1 MSVEWTDPS
10 LMVGIPGMLGVSSED
25 FSNDSTNSE
34 AALQRSKRQA
44 AVATPDVTREKVGT
58 MDKIKDGL
66 KHEMDEFGAATGLQG
81 WQVMALVVILV
92 ILVIGLCGWCVFRFF
107 RKKRK
112 AKKGEG
118 GEEGDGKDV
127 RDDEAALV
135 GNDEEDLKEGLD
147 DPNAPKKEYLGKL
160 QYEIKYDFNTQT
172 LNVKVVQATELPA
185 MDMGGVSDPY
195 VKIYLLPETK
205 GQKKFET
212 KVHRK
217 TLNPFFNQTFEFKNL
232 PYAETFDKTL
242 MFSIF
247 DYDRFSKHDQIG
259 EVKLPLCQIDLA
271 QTINEWKDV
280 QSNKEDDQ
288 YLGDICFSLRY
299 VPTSGKLT
307 VGILECKRLKKMD
320 ITGASDPYV
329 KIKLLDSKGKRIG
342 KKKKT
347 TVKNANL
354 NPYYNESFVFMV
366 EQSMLRKVNLEITV
380 LDYDRI
386 GGSDPIGKV
395 MLGYN
400 RKKLEKKHWAEM
412 VDNPRRPIIH
422 WHVLQDPEPG
432 EDDDDDDKKKKGDKK
447 GGDKGKDGKKADP
460 AAAPGT
466 AAAATTDKKDDKK
479 K

>member
-1 MSVEWTDPS
+1 METEYQGRYHDINLFPGNLYTNNRIWKREATDGKEKDEGFIKKVKNEVDRDVD
-10 LMVGIPGMLGVSSED
+10 LVADKTGM
-25 FSNDSTNSE
+25 
-34 AALQRSKRQA
+34 
-44 AVATPDVTREKVGT
+44 
-58 MDKIKDGL
+58 
-66 KHEMDEFGAATGLQG
+66 QG
-81 WQVMALVVILV
+81 WQVLSIFVVIVLGLV
-92 ILVIGLCGWCVFRFF
+92 GLIGWCVWRFF

-112 AKKGEG
+112 AK
-118 GEEGDGKDV
+118 DGKDGKIPADTE
-127 RDDEAALV
+127 DDKDDLQALV
-135 GNDEEDLKEGLD
+135 ANAEEDLKEED
-147 DPNAPKKEYLGKL
+147 KKPGDEYLGKV
-160 QYEIKYDFNTQT
+160 QYELRYDFNTQT
-172 LNVKVVQATELPA
+172 LVVKIIQATDLPA

-195 VKIYLLPETK
+195 VKVYLLPETK

-232 PYAETFDKTL
+232 PYADTFDKTL
-242 MFSIF
+242 MMNIF

-259 EVKLPLCQIDLA
+259 EVKLPLCQMDLA

-280 QSNKEDDQ
+280 ASNKEDDQ
-288 YLGDICFSLRY
+288 YLGDICFSVRY
-299 VPTSGKLT
+299 VPSSGKLT

-366 EQSMLRKVNLEITV
+366 EENMLRSVMLELTV

-395 MLGYN
+395 VLGYK
-400 RKKLEKKHWAEM
+400 RKKLEKKHWVEM
-412 VDNPRRPIIH
+412 VENPRRPIIH
-422 WHVLQDPEPG
+422 WHVLLDPEPD
-432 EDDDDDDKKKKGDKK
+432 EDDEEEKKKKDKAKKEADKK
-447 GGDKGKDGKKADP
+447 TKD
-460 AAAPGT
+460 
-466 AAAATTDKKDDKK
+466 AAAAADKKDDKK

>member
-1 MSVEWTDPS
+1 MAPQSILNRLSSNNHIRKRASPFGGYREDVEYQDKQHFINTFTNDAYEQRIWKRGAKNEGEEEKE
-10 LMVGIPGMLGVSSED
+10 GIIQKVKDEVNREADIVADKTGM
-25 FSNDSTNSE
+25 
-34 AALQRSKRQA
+34 K
-44 AVATPDVTREKVGT
+44 
-58 MDKIKDGL
+58 
-66 KHEMDEFGAATGLQG
+66 G
-81 WQVMALVVILV
+81 WQVLAIFVIIVLALL
-92 ILVIGLCGWCVFRFF
+92 GLIGWCVWRFF

-112 AKKGEG
+112 GK
-118 GEEGDGKDV
+118 DGKDGAV
-127 RDDEAALV
+127 PADTADDKDDLQALV
-135 GNDEEDLKEGLD
+135 ANPEEDLLD
-147 DPNAPKKEYLGKL
+147 DKKNSEYLGKVQFEL
-160 QYEIKYDFNTQT
+160 RYDFNTQT
-172 LNVKVVQATELPA
+172 LIVKIIQATELPA

-195 VKIYLLPETK
+195 VKVYLLPETK
-205 GQKKFET
+205 GQKKYET

-217 TLNPFFNQTFEFKNL
+217 TLNPFFNQEFKFQNL

-242 MFSIF
+242 MLNIF

-259 EVKLPLCQIDLA
+259 EVKLPLSTMDLA
-271 QTINEWKDV
+271 QTINEWRDV

-288 YLGDICFSLRY
+288 YLGDICFSVRY
-299 VPTSGKLT
+299 VPSSGKLT

-366 EQSMLRKVNLEITV
+366 EENMLRSVMLELTV

-395 MLGYN
+395 VLGYK
-400 RKKLEKKHWAEM
+400 RKKLEKKHWVEM
-412 VDNPRRPIIH
+412 VENPRRPIIH
-422 WHVLQDPEPG
+422 WHVLQDPEPD
-432 EDDDDDDKKKKGDKK
+432 EDDEEEKKKKKKAEADKK
-447 GGDKGKDGKKADP
+447 GG
-460 AAAPGT
+460 AAAD
-466 AAAATTDKKDDKK
+466 AAKKDDKK